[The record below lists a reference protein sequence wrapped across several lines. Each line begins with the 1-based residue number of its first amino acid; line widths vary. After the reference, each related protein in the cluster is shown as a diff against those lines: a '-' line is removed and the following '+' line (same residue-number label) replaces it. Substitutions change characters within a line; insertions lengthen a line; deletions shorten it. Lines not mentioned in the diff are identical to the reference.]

1 MESKKSTM
9 NSGTFIDTGLGY
21 KAFSPISL
29 MEVEKRLKL
38 KEVQSLLEKA
48 NISIGELRALEL
60 LLPNPE
66 LLTERYAIKEALLSS
81 MIEGTQSTLVEIFE
95 NKDSASTDEDIK
107 EVQNYFDALNHGIDS
122 IKTGKLPLSLRLL
135 RECHQILMDNV
146 RGGEPEKR
154 KGEFRNSQNWIG
166 GNSPRDAVF
175 VPPQANDVIH
185 LMGDLEKYIYDGKLP
200 DLIKIALLHYQFETI
215 HPFLDGNGRIGRL
228 LIPLYLISNGILN
241 YPTIYLS
248 LYLKKLKMNYYDLLM
263 DVRNRG
269 SYERWI
275 LFFLEGIIKVSGQI
289 MTTTKNI
296 LMLEE
301 RDKSLVSNKNEIAL
315 LELLFKNPTTNIKK
329 IEEALNISN
338 NTANSLAK
346 KFETL
351 GILKQTNTLQRNK
364 KYIYKKYMDIIEG
377 EL

>member
-1 MESKKSTM
+1 M
-9 NSGTFIDTGLGY
+9 NSGTFIDTGFGY

-29 MEVEKRLKL
+29 MEVEKKLKL
-38 KEVQSLLEKA
+38 NELQNNLEKA

-66 LLTERYAIKEALLSS
+66 LITQRYAIKEALLSS

-95 NKDSASTDEDIK
+95 NKDNTSAANDVR
-107 EVQNYFDALNHGIDS
+107 EVQNYFKALNHGIDS
-122 IKTGKLPLSLRLL
+122 IKTNRLPLSLRLL
-135 RECHQILMDNV
+135 QECHQILMDNV
-146 RGGEPEKR
+146 RGGEPEKK

-166 GNSPRDAVF
+166 GNSPKAAVF
-175 VPPQANDVIH
+175 VPPQSNEVIS
-185 LMGDLEKYIYDGKLP
+185 LMGDLEKYLYAGKLP
-200 DLIKIALLHYQFETI
+200 DLIKIALAHYQFETI

-228 LIPLYLISNGILN
+228 LIPLFLISNGILN
-241 YPTIYLS
+241 YPTMYLS
-248 LYLKKLKMNYYDLLM
+248 LYFKKLKMDYYDLLM

-275 LFFLEGIIKVSGQI
+275 RFFLEGIIKVSNQI
-289 MTTTKNI
+289 MDTTKKI

-301 RDKSLVSNKNEIAL
+301 RDKSLVSSKNEIAL
-315 LELLFKNPTTNIKK
+315 LEQLFKLPTTNIKH
-329 IEEALNISN
+329 IEEVLHISN

-346 KFETL
+346 KFESL

-364 KYIYKKYMDIIEG
+364 KYIYEQYMNIIEA

>member
-1 MESKKSTM
+1 M
-9 NSGTFIDTGLGY
+9 NSGAFIDTGRDY

-29 MEVEKRLKL
+29 MEVEKRLNL
-38 KEVQSLLEKA
+38 RELQSYIEKA
-48 NISIGELRALEL
+48 NISIGELRALES

-66 LLTERYAIKEALLSS
+66 LLTQRYAIKEALLSS

-95 NKDSASTDEDIK
+95 NKDNTSVVDDIR
-107 EVQNYFDALNHGIDS
+107 EVQNYFKALNHGTDS
-122 IKTGKLPLSLRLL
+122 IQTGKLPLSLRLL
-135 RECHQILMDNV
+135 QECHQILMDNV

-154 KGEFRNSQNWIG
+154 KGEFRDSQNWIG
-166 GNSPRDAVF
+166 GNSPKDAVF
-175 VPPQANDVIH
+175 VPPQPNEVIT
-185 LMGDLEKYIYDGKLP
+185 LMGDLEKYLYGGKLP
-200 DLIKIALLHYQFETI
+200 NLVKAALIHYQFETI

-228 LIPLYLISNGILN
+228 LITLFLISNRILN

-248 LYLKKLKMNYYDLLM
+248 LYFKKLKMDYYDLLM

-275 LFFLEGIIKVSGQI
+275 QFFLEGIIQVSNQI
-289 MTTTKNI
+289 MDTTKKI

-301 RDKSLVSNKNEIAL
+301 RDKSLVSSKNEIAL
-315 LELLFKNPTTNIKK
+315 LDILFKLPATNIKH
-329 IEEALNISN
+329 IEDVLHISN
-338 NTANSLAK
+338 NTASSLVK
-346 KFETL
+346 KFEKL

-364 KYIYKKYMDIIEG
+364 KYIYKQYMDIIEA

>member
-1 MESKKSTM
+1 M

>member
-1 MESKKSTM
+1 M
-9 NSGTFIDTGLGY
+9 NSGIFIDTGLGY
-21 KAFSPISL
+21 KAFSPIGL
-29 MEVEKRLKL
+29 MEVEKQLKL
-38 KEVQSLLEKA
+38 KGLQNHIEKA
-48 NISIGELRALEL
+48 NISIGELRALES

-81 MIEGTQSTLVEIFE
+81 IIEGTQSTLVEIFE
-95 NKDSASTDEDIK
+95 NKDSISTDNNIK
-107 EVQNYFDALNHGIDS
+107 EVQNYFESLNHGIDS
-122 IKTGKLPLSLRLL
+122 IKKERLPLSLRLL

-166 GNSPRDAVF
+166 GSSPKDAVF
-175 VPPQANDVIH
+175 VPPQPNELIR
-185 LMGDLEKYIYDGKLP
+185 LMGDLEKYLYDGKLP
-200 DLIKIALLHYQFETI
+200 NLVKVALVHYQFETI

-228 LIPLYLISNGILN
+228 LITFYLISNEILK
-241 YPTIYLS
+241 YPTMYLS
-248 LYLKKLKMNYYDLLM
+248 LYLKKLKIDYYDLLM
-263 DVRNRG
+263 DVRIRG

-275 LFFLEGIIKVSGQI
+275 QFFLEGIIQVSNQV

-296 LMLEE
+296 RMLEE
-301 RDKSLVSNKNEIAL
+301 NDKSLVSNKNEIAL

-329 IEEALNISN
+329 IEQDLGISN

-346 KFETL
+346 RFEKL

-364 KYIYKKYMDIIEG
+364 KYIYKQYMDIIEA